1 MACSVK
7 KRMSILSKVR
17 LLLCAAALFGVTLPV
32 GAQNSAKPTMT
43 DSAPNTDVCKLLSNA
58 EIQAVQGE
66 RVEQTKPDA
75 RSTGGL
81 LISDCLFRTTTPS
94 KAVSIEL
101 VTRDSNAKTALTP
114 QEHWRKQFG
123 AAGAER
129 EANTP
134 EGRENRETPEARRI
148 TGIGQEAYW
157 VGTPVAGALY
167 VLQGERFIRISVG
180 GVRDEKTRIERS
192 KSLALAAL
200 KRL

>member
-7 KRMSILSKVR
+7 KRMSILFKVR
-17 LLLCAAALFGVTLPV
+17 LLVCAAALFGVTLPV
-32 GAQNSAKPTMT
+32 GAQDSAKPATT

-58 EIQAVQGE
+58 EIEAVQGE
-66 RVEQTKPDA
+66 RVEQTKTDA

-81 LISDCLFRTTTPS
+81 LISHCLFRTTTPS

-101 VTRDSNAKTALTP
+101 VTRDSNAKAALTP
-114 QEHWRKQFG
+114 QEYWRKQFG
-123 AAGAER
+123 SAGPEE
-129 EANTP
+129 EAKTP
-134 EGRENRETPEARRI
+134 EAREDRETPEARRI
-148 TGIGQEAYW
+148 AGIGQEAYW
-157 VGTPVAGALY
+157 VGTPIAGALY
-167 VLQGERFIRISVG
+167 VLQGQRFLRISIG